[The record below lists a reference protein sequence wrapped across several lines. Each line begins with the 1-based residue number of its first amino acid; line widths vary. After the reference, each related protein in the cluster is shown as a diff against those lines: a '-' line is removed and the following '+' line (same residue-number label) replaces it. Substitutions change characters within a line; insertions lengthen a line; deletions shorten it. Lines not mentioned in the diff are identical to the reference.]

1 MQSPQKAPGWKGY
14 FNRYLTF
21 ALKFTE
27 FSTSKQRGVAQP
39 GRALALGARSRRFES
54 GRPDHQ
60 GGHMAKSNGTIG
72 ILTAGGDCPG
82 LNAVIRGVSKAAMH
96 YGWKVLGIQDGF
108 RGLVENRMVRIENID
123 VSGILTQGGTFLGSG
138 RDKPHKMPMGG
149 KVMDMTEV
157 AVANYH
163 KQRLDCLICLGGN
176 GTQKNAYRLQKA
188 GMNVITLPKT
198 IDNDVACTD
207 ITFGFDSAMSIATE
221 AIDRLHTTATSH
233 HRIIVCE
240 IMGHDAGW
248 LCLGAGVAGGA
259 DVILIPEIPYKLDAV
274 AESLLNR
281 RRQGKRFS
289 ILAVAEGVHPHNPDA
304 SDPPDKKASRK
315 GLSKEEIAFLKQAK
329 SSGIHLVE
337 EPVAS
342 RIARRLQTLTGVEA
356 RVTSLGHVQRGGSP
370 TAFDR
375 LLCTRLGTKAGE
387 LLAAREF
394 NVMVAV
400 KGNECVPVP
409 LSEVAG
415 IKRTVP
421 VDHPWI
427 KTARLVETCLGDEIV

>member
-1 MQSPQKAPGWKGY
+1 
-14 FNRYLTF
+14 
-21 ALKFTE
+21 
-27 FSTSKQRGVAQP
+27 
-39 GRALALGARSRRFES
+39 
-54 GRPDHQ
+54 
-60 GGHMAKSNGTIG
+60 MAKSKGTIG

-108 RGLVENRMVRIENID
+108 RGLVENRMVPIEPIM
-123 VSGILTQGGTFLGSG
+123 VSGILTQGGTFLGSS

-149 KVMDMTEV
+149 KVMDMTDV
-157 AVANYH
+157 AVANYR
-163 KQRLDCLICLGGN
+163 KQRLDCLVCLGGN

-188 GMNVITLPKT
+188 GMNVLTLPKT
-198 IDNDVACTD
+198 IDNDVEGTD

-240 IMGHDAGW
+240 VMGHDAGW
-248 LCLGAGVAGGA
+248 LCLGAGIAGGA
-259 DVILIPEIPYKLDAV
+259 DVILIPEIPYKLQAV

-281 RRQGKRFS
+281 RRTGKRFS
-289 ILAVAEGVHPHNPDA
+289 IIAVAEGVHPPHLEPDEKGKSSKA
-304 SDPPDKKASRK
+304 KKKARD
-315 GLSKEEIAFLKQAK
+315 EAFVRGAK
-329 SSGIHLVE
+329 DNGVHLVH

-342 RIARRLQTLTGVEA
+342 QIARELQTITGVEA

-387 LLAAREF
+387 LLAERHF
-394 NVMVAV
+394 NVLVGV

-409 LSEVAG
+409 LSKVAG
-415 IKRTVP
+415 KKRTVP
-421 VDHPWI
+421 LEHAWI
-427 KTARLVETCLGDEIV
+427 NTARLVETCLGDVVV